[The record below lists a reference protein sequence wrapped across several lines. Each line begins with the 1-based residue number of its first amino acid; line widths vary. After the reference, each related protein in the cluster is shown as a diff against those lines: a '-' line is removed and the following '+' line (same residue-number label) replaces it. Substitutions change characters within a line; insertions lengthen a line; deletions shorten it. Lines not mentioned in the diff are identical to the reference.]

1 MKRAIF
7 VMMIG
12 ALVLAACGVFGAS
25 RSIKNEVPVGG
36 IVEPGY
42 AVEEAPVEMERLAP
56 SAPMPTGVNV
66 DYSKGDMAAGQ
77 PPSQERLVIQNAD
90 LAIVVANP
98 ETKMAAI
105 AKMAEQ
111 MGGFVVSS
119 NLYEIP
125 IPGGTTTEANVVVR
139 VPAIKLEEALAR
151 IKSDAVDV
159 QTETRSGQD
168 VTQEYVDQ
176 KSRLKNLEA
185 AEAQLTRIMDEASK
199 TEDVLNVFNQLVYY
213 REQIE
218 VVKGQIQYYEQAS
231 ALSAISVRLIAE
243 ESVKPIELPTWLPQG
258 VANEAIRDL
267 ITFTQGFVDFL
278 IRFVLYILPVLILI
292 GLPIYL
298 IFLGIRAVV
307 RKIRGKKTPPPVKES
322 K

>member
-7 VMMIG
+7 IMMIG

-25 RSIKNEVPVGG
+25 RSIKPELPVG

-42 AVEEAPVEMERLAP
+42 ANEGAPAEMEMPAP
-56 SAPMPTGVNV
+56 AAPMPTAVYV
-66 DYSKGDMAAGQ
+66 DSSKGDMAGQ

-90 LAIVVANP
+90 LAIVVTNP

-119 NLYEIP
+119 NLSQIP
-125 IPGGTTTEANVVVR
+125 IQGGTATEANVVVR
-139 VPAIKLEEALAR
+139 VPALKLEEALTR

-168 VTQEYVDQ
+168 VTQEYVDLG
-176 KSRLKNLEA
+176 SRLKNLEA
-185 AEAQLTRIMDEASK
+185 AEAQLTKIMEEANK

-243 ESVKPIELPTWLPQG
+243 ETVKPIEIGGWKPQG
-258 VANEAIRDL
+258 VANEAIQNL
-267 ITFTQGFVDFL
+267 IYFSQGFVDFL

-307 RKIRGKKTPPPVKES
+307 RKLRGKKTPPPVKES

>member
-7 VMMIG
+7 VVMVV
-12 ALVLAACGVFGAS
+12 AVLLISCGPRAAKSVES
-25 RSIKNEVPVGG
+25 VVG

-42 AVEEAPVEMERLAP
+42 QGEGAPVAMERLAP
-56 SAPMPTGVNV
+56 SAPMPTAVNV
-66 DYSKGDMAAGQ
+66 DYSKGEMAAGQ

-111 MGGFVVSS
+111 MGGFIVSS

-125 IPGGTTTEANVVVR
+125 IQGGTTTEANVVVR
-139 VPAIKLEEALAR
+139 VPALKLEEALAR

-159 QTETRSGQD
+159 QSETRSGQD

-185 AEAQLTRIMDEASK
+185 AEAQLTKIMDEATK

-231 ALSAISVRLIAE
+231 TLSAISVRLIAE

-258 VANEAIRDL
+258 VANEAVRDL

-278 IRFVLYILPVLILI
+278 IRFVLYLLPVLILI

-307 RKIRGKKTPPPVKES
+307 RKLRGKKTPPPVKES

>member
-7 VMMIG
+7 VVMVV
-12 ALVLAACGVFGAS
+12 AVLLISCGPRAAKSVES
-25 RSIKNEVPVGG
+25 DVG

-42 AVEEAPVEMERLAP
+42 QGEGAPVAMERLAP
-56 SAPMPTGVNV
+56 SAPMPTAVYV
-66 DYSKGDMAAGQ
+66 DYGKGDMAGQ

-90 LAIVVANP
+90 LAIVVTNP
-98 ETKMAAI
+98 EIKMAAI

-111 MGGFVVSS
+111 MGGFIVSS
-119 NLYEIP
+119 NLYQIP
-125 IPGGTTTEANVVVR
+125 IQGGFTTEANVVVR
-139 VPAIKLEEALAR
+139 VPALKLEEALTR

-168 VTQEYVDQ
+168 VTQEYVDL

-185 AEAQLTRIMDEASK
+185 AEAQLTKIMDEATK

-278 IRFVLYILPVLILI
+278 IRFVLYLLPVLILI

-307 RKIRGKKTPPPVKES
+307 RKLRGKKTPPPVKES